1 MFGSPVEDGS
11 WNSMAD
17 AAYYAGHGGGE
28 ATWLIISIVLC
39 VVALFVGARHESKS
53 YKEKDD

>member
-1 MFGSPVEDGS
+1 MIGSPVEDGS

-28 ATWLIISIVLC
+28 ALWLFVSIGLC
-39 VVALFVGARHESKS
+39 VLALVVGVAHERHS
-53 YKEKDD
+53 YKKGR

>member
-1 MFGSPVEDGS
+1 MFSSPVEDGS

-28 ATWLIISIVLC
+28 AIWLYISIGMCVL
-39 VVALFVGARHESKS
+39 ALLVGLVHEASS
-53 YKEKDD
+53 YGKKH